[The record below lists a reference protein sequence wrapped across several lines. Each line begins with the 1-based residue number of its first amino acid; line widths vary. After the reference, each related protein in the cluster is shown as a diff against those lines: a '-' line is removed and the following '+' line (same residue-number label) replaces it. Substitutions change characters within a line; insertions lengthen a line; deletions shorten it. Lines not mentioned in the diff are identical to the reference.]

1 MAASQDYKSKEAHM
15 RFARWPVLLAIF
27 LALSTA
33 LMADDKAVTL
43 QGTLV
48 DSKCYMM
55 DNKLTGN
62 DHGDVK
68 KCGTLCLKGGS
79 PGALLTRDNHFY
91 ALLAPS
97 IALAPYVG
105 QQIRVTGRV
114 VSGSIDVD
122 KAEISQNGQWQP
134 IKLGN
139 MM

>member
-1 MAASQDYKSKEAHM
+1 MKFMHLAASLVILLTMSAAVMAA
-15 RFARWPVLLAIF
+15 
-27 LALSTA
+27 
-33 LMADDKAVTL
+33 DKAVTL

-48 DSKCYMM
+48 DSKCYLM
-55 DNKLTGN
+55 DSKLTGN
-62 DHGDVK
+62 DHGNVK
-68 KCGTLCLKGGS
+68 KCGTLCLKAGS
-79 PGALLTRDNHFY
+79 PGALLTKDNHFY

-122 KAEISQNGQWQP
+122 KIEVSQKGQWQP

>member
-1 MAASQDYKSKEAHM
+1 MKFV
-15 RFARWPVLLAIF
+15 RLPVLLAIF
-27 LALSTA
+27 LTLSTA
-33 LMADDKAVTL
+33 VMAEDKAVTL

-48 DSKCYMM
+48 DSKCYLM
-55 DNKLTGN
+55 DSKLTGN
-62 DHGDVK
+62 DHGNVK
-68 KCGTLCLKGGS
+68 KCGTLCLKAGS
-79 PGALLTRDNHFY
+79 PGALLTKDNHFY

-122 KAEISQNGQWQP
+122 KAEVNQSGKWQP
-134 IKLGN
+134 IKLGS

>member
-1 MAASQDYKSKEAHM
+1 MKLM
-15 RFARWPVLLAIF
+15 RHQVLLAAI

-33 LMADDKAVTL
+33 VAAENKPVTL

-48 DSKCYMM
+48 DSKCYLM

-62 DHGDVK
+62 DHGNVK

-79 PGALLTRDNHFY
+79 PGALLTPDKHFY

-97 IALAPYVG
+97 LALAPYVG
-105 QQIRVTGRV
+105 QQIRVTGRI

-122 KAEISQNGQWQP
+122 KLEVNQAGKWQP
-134 IKLGN
+134 VKLGN

>member
-1 MAASQDYKSKEAHM
+1 M
-15 RFARWPVLLAIF
+15 RFTRLMVLLAIL
-27 LALSTA
+27 LALSSA
-33 LMADDKAVTL
+33 VIAADKAVTL

-48 DSKCYMM
+48 DSKCYLM
-55 DNKLTGN
+55 DSKLTGN
-62 DHGDVK
+62 DHGNVK

-79 PGALLTRDNHFY
+79 PGALLTKDDRFY

-122 KAEISQNGQWQP
+122 KAEVSQNGQWMP

>member
-1 MAASQDYKSKEAHM
+1 M
-15 RFARWPVLLAIF
+15 RFTRLMVLLAIL
-27 LALSTA
+27 LAISSA
-33 LMADDKAVTL
+33 VIAEDKAVTL

-48 DSKCYMM
+48 DSKCYLM
-55 DNKLTGN
+55 DSKLTGN
-62 DHGDVK
+62 DHGNVK

-79 PGALLTRDNHFY
+79 PGALLTKDNRFY

-122 KAEISQNGQWQP
+122 KAEVSQNGQWMP

>member
-1 MAASQDYKSKEAHM
+1 MKFMHLAASLAILLTMSTAVMAA
-15 RFARWPVLLAIF
+15 
-27 LALSTA
+27 
-33 LMADDKAVTL
+33 DKAVTL

-48 DSKCYMM
+48 DSKCYLM
-55 DNKLTGN
+55 DSKLTGN
-62 DHGDVK
+62 DHGNVK
-68 KCGTLCLKGGS
+68 KCGTLCLKAGS
-79 PGALLTRDNHFY
+79 PGALLTKDNHFY

-97 IALAPYVG
+97 IALSPYVG

-122 KAEISQNGQWQP
+122 KIEVSQNGQWRP